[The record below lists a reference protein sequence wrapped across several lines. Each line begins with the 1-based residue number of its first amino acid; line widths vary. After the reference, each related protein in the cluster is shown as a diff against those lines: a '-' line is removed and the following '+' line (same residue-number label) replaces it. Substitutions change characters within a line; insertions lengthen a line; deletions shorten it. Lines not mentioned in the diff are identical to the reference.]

1 MTSDARRLL
10 QIIGVTAIA
19 SLVLA
24 TLLPTKF
31 IPRTGLG
38 WENEHFLMYF
48 AATTILSIASRRPLL
63 VALSL
68 MACSG
73 VLEALQGLTPDR
85 FPDLTAALAGTAGV
99 ISAATMVMLSIRARR
114 SLVLLNWI
122 PRFSSF
128 GWLVTPITLGSTR
141 D

>member
-1 MTSDARRLL
+1 
-10 QIIGVTAIA
+10 
-19 SLVLA
+19 
-24 TLLPTKF
+24 
-31 IPRTGLG
+31 
-38 WENEHFLMYF
+38 MYF

-63 VALSL
+63 VALLL

-99 ISAATMVMLSIRARR
+99 ISAATMVMLLIPTRR
-114 SLVLLNWI
+114 SPALVNWI

-128 GWLVTPITLGSTR
+128 GGS
-141 D
+141 

>member
-10 QIIGVTAIA
+10 QIIGVTAIV

-99 ISAATMVMLSIRARR
+99 ISAATMVMLLIRARR

-128 GWLVTPITLGSTR
+128 GWLATPITLGSTR

>member
-1 MTSDARRLL
+1 M
-10 QIIGVTAIA
+10 A

-38 WENEHFLMYF
+38 WETEHFLMYF

-99 ISAATMVMLSIRARR
+99 ISAATLVMLLIRTRR
-114 SLVLLNWI
+114 SLVL
-122 PRFSSF
+122 P
-128 GWLVTPITLGSTR
+128 T
-141 D
+141 